1 MDQIEESDTS
11 PLMNDLTEPKR
22 TATLP
27 SLGFVFDNSRI
38 AYTVCYH
45 LAVTRSEV
53 ICGREE
59 MW

>member
-1 MDQIEESDTS
+1 
-11 PLMNDLTEPKR
+11 MNDLTEPKR